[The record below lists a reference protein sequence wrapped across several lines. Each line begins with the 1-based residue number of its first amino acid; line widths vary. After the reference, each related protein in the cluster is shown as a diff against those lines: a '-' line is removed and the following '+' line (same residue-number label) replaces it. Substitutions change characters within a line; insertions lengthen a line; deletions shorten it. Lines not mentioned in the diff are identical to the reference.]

1 MSLSVF
7 GYVKIGF
14 SDTRKLRNG
23 ATLVTYS
30 VNTEDTR
37 NTKEYFTVKVFFKEG
52 EIVKVMPNGS
62 MGAICGAPLKH
73 DKYKDSQGNWVD
85 KGLIIKLD
93 NATLTFFQVDPED
106 LLKPVDATVKQSAK
120 EHESELI
127 NAWVE
132 SGEFVKH
139 KDNIQDII
147 DGIDD
152 DIEDLPF

>member
-14 SDTRKLRNG
+14 SVVRKLRNG

-62 MGAICGAPLKH
+62 MGAICGAPLKR

-93 NATLTFFQVDPED
+93 NSTLTFVQVDPED
-106 LLKPVDATVKQSAK
+106 LLKPI
-120 EHESELI
+120 L
-127 NAWVE
+127 
-132 SGEFVKH
+132 
-139 KDNIQDII
+139 
-147 DGIDD
+147 
-152 DIEDLPF
+152 